1 MELLSHPFRLTANG
15 AVATVTD
22 DTDQAAAEGLAILA
36 MTRKGERVMAPE
48 FGLTDPA
55 FDAVSVAELNVG
67 LNDYGPGGVSVSGI
81 QVTYPTDSTQRVEL
95 TFDTT
100 TDEQE

>member
-15 AVATVTD
+15 SVATVTD

-55 FDAVSVAELNVG
+55 FDEVSVAELNVG
-67 LNDYGPGGVSVSGI
+67 LGDYGPGNVTVTGI
-81 QVTYPTDSTQRVEL
+81 QVDYPNETTQRVEL
-95 TFDTT
+95 AFDTT